1 MVNCIANL
9 AQIPQNR
16 LRSLEEN
23 QKKKK
28 KKREKCVLILFA
40 FSQVYLIVIFIRTN
54 NIFIICIMMYFT
66 MFNTMIKIIY
76 IKKRRG
82 PRTEFRGSPCRMVA
96 LVESNITW
104 FASLAYNIMSKII
117 IFKIDDKMI
126 WSTECV
132 PLTISYHLYFFR
144 ISKVLSMLLH
154 VSVRRVSSKEYCFI
168 FTYTFLA
175 FFGFFLSK
183 CLCFYHFHICYW
195 WKIELP

>member
-1 MVNCIANL
+1 M
-9 AQIPQNR
+9 
-16 LRSLEEN
+16 
-23 QKKKK
+23 
-28 KKREKCVLILFA
+28 FA

-117 IFKIDDKMI
+117 ISKIDDKMI
-126 WSTECV
+126 WSTWVCSTDNFLSPVSFPYLQSFEHVTSCV
-132 PLTISYHLYFFR
+132 STASFQQRILLY
-144 ISKVLSMLLH
+144 I
-154 VSVRRVSSKEYCFI
+154 YI
-168 FTYTFLA
+168 YFLG
-175 FFGFFLSK
+175 FFGGFLVKMFVFLSFPYLLLMK
-183 CLCFYHFHICYW
+183 NRIAVTWY
-195 WKIELP
+195 